1 MVISQEEL
9 TKLCKYLYL
18 KFFDYKDI
26 ILSKIDIKVSDSVYI
41 DADLNYY
48 GIDTKVC
55 AKADLRIK
63 DNLIINIEGNVKYGF
78 INFSI
83 NKILKEMLRDYQDI
97 KVTDHEVIVLNDFL
111 KNIEL
116 KNEYVCI
123 ELK

>member
-9 TKLCKYLYL
+9 TKLCKYLYF

>member
-63 DNLIINIEGNVKYGF
+63 DNLIINIAGNVKYGF

>member
-9 TKLCKYLYL
+9 TKLCKYLYF

-123 ELK
+123 DLK

>member
-9 TKLCKYLYL
+9 TKLCKYLYF

-111 KNIEL
+111 KNIVL